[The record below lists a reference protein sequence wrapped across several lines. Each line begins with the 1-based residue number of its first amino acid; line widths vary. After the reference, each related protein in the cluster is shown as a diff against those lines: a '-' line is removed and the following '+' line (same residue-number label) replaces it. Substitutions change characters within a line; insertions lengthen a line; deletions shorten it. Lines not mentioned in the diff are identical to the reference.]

1 MKLLRDTWLLFVRY
15 LLLLVRNPA
24 WVVIGLLQPILYLVL
39 FAPLL
44 KSIAAVP
51 GFPRG
56 GAYNVFVPG
65 LLIQLGL
72 FGATGVGFG
81 LIAEL
86 RAGVIE
92 RFRVT
97 PVSRLALLLG
107 RALRDILTLVIQSV
121 LLIVASIPFGLTI
134 DVQAAL
140 VVLGLVALI
149 GIMMASTSYAV
160 ALWLKSE
167 DSYAPLI
174 FTATLP
180 LLLLSGVLLP
190 MSLAPE
196 WLRRIAALNPLAYA
210 VDAARAAF
218 LLHLDDPSVIRG
230 VAVVG
235 VLALIAV
242 FAAARSFGR
251 AVA

>member
-1 MKLLRDTWLLFVRY
+1 
-15 LLLLVRNPA
+15 
-24 WVVIGLLQPILYLVL
+24 
-39 FAPLL
+39 
-44 KSIAAVP
+44 
-51 GFPRG
+51 
-56 GAYNVFVPG
+56 
-65 LLIQLGL
+65 
-72 FGATGVGFG
+72 
-81 LIAEL
+81 
-86 RAGVIE
+86 
-92 RFRVT
+92 
-97 PVSRLALLLG
+97 
-107 RALRDILTLVIQSV
+107 
-121 LLIVASIPFGLTI
+121 
-134 DVQAAL
+134 
-140 VVLGLVALI
+140 
-149 GIMMASTSYAV
+149 
-160 ALWLKSE
+160 
-167 DSYAPLI
+167 
-174 FTATLP
+174 